1 MGVCSSKDNWPLNIH
16 KEIDPQMKSRNL
28 VFHGKKKK
36 KKDWSKDF
44 VFDFP
49 LNFGQ
54 STYPF

>member
-1 MGVCSSKDNWPLNIH
+1 
-16 KEIDPQMKSRNL
+16 MKSRNL